1 MHCIV
6 MTKVWGFNVPD
17 VYEEIGLVL
26 SYQDLDQFQKM
37 GNGVEAVKINAILKY
52 APMPIQIKQFIIGKM
67 MSVSHSILGD
77 KTVFLLMVLLLL
89 FDDPDP
95 SIIRIREQYQRML
108 TRYLQKKF
116 APDLCQQLL
125 KAIYH
130 CLNNLPEMA
139 VPFKQMMSAPPPV
152 PPH

>member
-1 MHCIV
+1 
-6 MTKVWGFNVPD
+6 
-17 VYEEIGLVL
+17 
-26 SYQDLDQFQKM
+26 M

-77 KTVFLLMVLLLL
+77 KTVFLLMVLLLV

-108 TRYLQKKF
+108 T
-116 APDLCQQLL
+116 
-125 KAIYH
+125 
-130 CLNNLPEMA
+130 
-139 VPFKQMMSAPPPV
+139 
-152 PPH
+152 